1 MFQNA
6 SVKTKMVVI
15 LILISAVPLLISIG
29 VNFYST
35 VSRGIEQLQAV
46 SQQRVKVIDSN
57 ITGLFEENRNGIKA
71 LAGSGETIR
80 YLENPVENAADME
93 GSLKRTNDIFKD
105 ANPTLITDTNGQQLL
120 RSEGKEPVNTATR
133 AYFKDAMAGKESISD
148 IVVSKATGR
157 FISVIAVP
165 VFDAQ
170 KKVVGMVQ
178 RDYDL
183 GVIADFVKAA
193 SDEHTRVF
201 IIDSHGK
208 DLADSEV
215 KIEKEEDRTDSS
227 GYDFVKDALAGNA
240 GTTEVTFKDG
250 NTYYVSYDR
259 NDTTG
264 WVIAT
269 ATPKSYVLSV
279 GIQAAIPIII
289 LGIILVAAAGGLAY
303 FMAGKATA
311 PLIRMGSAAEE
322 IAGGNLAIEKL
333 TVDSG
338 DEFGRMAA
346 AFNHMTERL
355 SGVLRSAK
363 NSAESVATA
372 SEHLTENSEQ
382 TSQASNLVADS
393 IMQVAEGTVK
403 QKEAVTEAIEVVEDM
418 DRQLTILSDNSRSIT
433 EASQSAHNAATDG
446 ADKVEQAVGN
456 MGKLETTVKETEGI
470 IRALGEQS
478 KQIGEIV
485 DTISGIAEQTNLL
498 ALNAAI
504 EAARAGEH
512 GRGFAVVAE
521 EVRKL
526 AEQSGSATEN
536 ITSIITE
543 IQKRTQ
549 EAVVSMQTGTEMT
562 IGSVQSVHE
571 AGEAF
576 REIVA
581 QITQLMERIAY
592 SAEAIKATNEGSKR
606 ITASIRSIE
615 EVAASLADE
624 TQTVS
629 AATEEQT
636 ASVHEVASASKHLS
650 EMATELQSAV
660 ETFKLS

>member
-105 ANPTLITDTNGQQLL
+105 ANQTLITDTNGQQLL
-120 RSEGKEPVNTATR
+120 RSDGKEPVNTATR

-215 KIEKEEDRTDSS
+215 KIEKEEDRRDSS

-250 NTYYVSYDR
+250 NT
-259 NDTTG
+259 
-264 WVIAT
+264 
-269 ATPKSYVLSV
+269 
-279 GIQAAIPIII
+279 
-289 LGIILVAAAGGLAY
+289 
-303 FMAGKATA
+303 
-311 PLIRMGSAAEE
+311 
-322 IAGGNLAIEKL
+322 
-333 TVDSG
+333 
-338 DEFGRMAA
+338 
-346 AFNHMTERL
+346 
-355 SGVLRSAK
+355 
-363 NSAESVATA
+363 
-372 SEHLTENSEQ
+372 
-382 TSQASNLVADS
+382 
-393 IMQVAEGTVK
+393 
-403 QKEAVTEAIEVVEDM
+403 
-418 DRQLTILSDNSRSIT
+418 
-433 EASQSAHNAATDG
+433 
-446 ADKVEQAVGN
+446 
-456 MGKLETTVKETEGI
+456 
-470 IRALGEQS
+470 
-478 KQIGEIV
+478 
-485 DTISGIAEQTNLL
+485 
-498 ALNAAI
+498 
-504 EAARAGEH
+504 
-512 GRGFAVVAE
+512 
-521 EVRKL
+521 
-526 AEQSGSATEN
+526 
-536 ITSIITE
+536 
-543 IQKRTQ
+543 
-549 EAVVSMQTGTEMT
+549 
-562 IGSVQSVHE
+562 
-571 AGEAF
+571 
-576 REIVA
+576 
-581 QITQLMERIAY
+581 
-592 SAEAIKATNEGSKR
+592 
-606 ITASIRSIE
+606 
-615 EVAASLADE
+615 
-624 TQTVS
+624 
-629 AATEEQT
+629 
-636 ASVHEVASASKHLS
+636 
-650 EMATELQSAV
+650 
-660 ETFKLS
+660 

>member
-105 ANPTLITDTNGQQLL
+105 ANQTLITDTNGQQLL
-120 RSEGKEPVNTATR
+120 RSDGKEPVNTATR

-418 DRQLTILSDNSRSIT
+418 DRQLTILSDNSRSII

>member
-15 LILISAVPLLISIG
+15 LVLISAVPLLISIG

-35 VSRGIEQLQAV
+35 VNRGIEQLQAV

-71 LAGSGETIR
+71 LAGNAATIR
-80 YLENPVENAADME
+80 YLENPTADAADVDA
-93 GSLKRTNDIFKD
+93 SLTRTNDIFKD
-105 ANPTLITDTNGQQLL
+105 ANPTHITDTNGQQLL
-120 RSEGKEPVNTATR
+120 RSDHKDPVNTATR

-165 VFDAQ
+165 VFNEQ
-170 KKVVGMVQ
+170 KQVVGMVQ

-193 SDEHTRVF
+193 ADEHTRVF

-227 GYDFVKDALAGNA
+227 GYAFVKDALAGNS

-264 WVIAT
+264 WIIAT
-269 ATPKSYVLSV
+269 ATPRSYVV
-279 GIQAAIPIII
+279 WAGIESAIPTVI
-289 LGIILVAAAGGLAY
+289 LGIILVAAAGALAY
-303 FMAGKATA
+303 FMAGAATK
-311 PLIRMGSAAEE
+311 PLIRMGSTAEE
-322 IAGGNLAIEKL
+322 IAGGNLAIPKL
-333 TVDSG
+333 DVDSG
-338 DEFGRMAA
+338 DEIGRMAA
-346 AFNHMTERL
+346 AFNHMTDRL
-355 SGVLRSAK
+355 STVLRSAK
-363 NSAESVATA
+363 NSAESVASA
-372 SEHLTENSEQ
+372 SEHLTENAAQ

-403 QKEAVTEAIEVVEDM
+403 QKEAVMEAIEVVEDM
-418 DRQLTILSDNSRSIT
+418 DRQLTILSDNSKTIT
-433 EASQSAHNAATDG
+433 ESSQSAHNAATEG
-446 ADKVEQAVGN
+446 AEKVEQAVGN
-456 MGKLETTVKETEGI
+456 MGKLETTVKETESI

-536 ITSIITE
+536 ITNIITE

-549 EAVVSMQTGTEMT
+549 EAVVSMQAGTEMT
-562 IGSVQSVHE
+562 ISSVQSVNE
-571 AGEAF
+571 AGSAF
-576 REIVA
+576 RAIVA

-592 SAEAIKATNEGSKR
+592 SAEAIKATNDGSKR
-606 ITASIRSIE
+606 ITSSIQSIE
-615 EVAASLADE
+615 KVAASLADE

-650 EMATELQSAV
+650 EMASELQTAV
-660 ETFKLS
+660 ETFKLN